1 MTMIA
6 QAQRKLAGQ
15 QQAGG
20 PRQVSLRV
28 ATRAGAGVAQHQQLG
43 GTASEMSDALP
54 VRLCCGLLCRMPP
67 GDGLAPV
74 SADPQRLD
82 DAKAK
87 DRNDD
92 CVTSL
97 VERGPAPHGEWQGL
111 MVGTERVPQI
121 PLLEG
126 PPGAPGLGPRGPD
139 GCGTVRP

>member
-1 MTMIA
+1 MIA

-43 GTASEMSDALP
+43 GTAAQVRHALP
-54 VRLCCGLLCRMPP
+54 VRLCCGLFRRMPP
-67 GDGLAPV
+67 GDGLA
-74 SADPQRLD
+74 SLRADPQRLD

-126 PPGAPGLGPRGPD
+126 PPGTPGLGPSGPD